1 MDEKTKK
8 MSFYPRNQNN
18 IINFP
23 KNKKPN
29 LQAKAKDQILAES
42 LVNINEN
49 MSTDKWD
56 ITVVPDHVLY
66 TLSTC
71 GEVLELEP
79 IVAQR
84 LIANLSS
91 KILKLKDELTN
102 PFGDIL

>member
-1 MDEKTKK
+1 LEKTKK

-23 KNKKPN
+23 KNEKPN

-91 KILKLKDELTN
+91 KILKLKDELAN

>member
-1 MDEKTKK
+1 
-8 MSFYPRNQNN
+8 
-18 IINFP
+18 
-23 KNKKPN
+23 
-29 LQAKAKDQILAES
+29 
-42 LVNINEN
+42 
-49 MSTDKWD
+49 MSTDEWD

-91 KILKLKDELTN
+91 KILKLKDELAN